1 MIKLGDIPI
10 GAIVSKDV
18 KENVDG
24 GIWEDLK
31 QAMVPELI
39 SEKYKHKICLNVPKE
54 ELEKIFVNLYRRT
67 G

>member
-24 GIWEDLK
+24 GIWEDLLLRIQK
-31 QAMVPELI
+31 EYMM
-39 SEKYKHKICLNVPKE
+39 PK
-54 ELEKIFVNLYRRT
+54 RT
-67 G
+67 L